1 MELKNFQKQ
10 VISDLNRYCELLN
23 STNSVVKAYND
34 YWLEKGVRVGF
45 DAIPTK
51 IRLKTRHTFVSKCL
65 RVVAKPFWRAI
76 R

>member
-45 DAIPTK
+45 DAIPK
-51 IRLKTRHTFVSKCL
+51 RQKSLFGLSLLKQF
-65 RVVAKPFWRAI
+65 
-76 R
+76 